1 MGISSRQHSIKGE
14 GGTTE
19 NWLSIKWQWEG
30 NHKNII
36 KPIWG
41 ISGKFLPRHRDQN
54 LPNSSPHSPQV
65 VYNDRSL
72 NWGYAFK
79 TTASVNGLSCK
90 TMDGWYVHPN
100 FFFSICFNSV
110 FQRIC
115 DRMLT
120 DTWHQKLC
128 HNNWKNHGT
137 EDCDNVC
144 YVNKLLMFQICL

>member
-1 MGISSRQHSIKGE
+1 MYWETLIRKLCNVRRPVFAFFIYLGGGDLMGISSRQHSIKGE

-36 KPIWG
+36 KPVWG

-79 TTASVNGLSCK
+79 TTASVNGLSCR
-90 TMDGWYVHPN
+90 TMDGWHVHPN
-100 FFFSICFNSV
+100 FFFPFVSIPSSSGFVIEC
-110 FQRIC
+110 
-115 DRMLT
+115 
-120 DTWHQKLC
+120 
-128 HNNWKNHGT
+128 
-137 EDCDNVC
+137 
-144 YVNKLLMFQICL
+144 